1 MPSMV
6 TVFIDGF
13 FDEPASVA
21 RMFGLKV
28 NQHGGVSSKNSR
40 ICQVGDLYT
49 RDGGKGRG
57 GGGLLPYM
65 GYIGVCA
72 AVKGMVFKQFTL
84 GQRI

>member
-28 NQHGGVSSKNSR
+28 NQHEGVSSKNSR

-49 RDGGKGRG
+49 RGGGKGRG
-57 GGGLLPYM
+57 GGVLPYM

>member
-28 NQHGGVSSKNSR
+28 NQHEGVSSKNSR
-40 ICQVGDLYT
+40 ICQVL
-49 RDGGKGRG
+49 
-57 GGGLLPYM
+57 

>member
-28 NQHGGVSSKNSR
+28 NQHAGVSSKNSR

-49 RDGGKGRG
+49 RG
-57 GGGLLPYM
+57 GGGV
-65 GYIGVCA
+65 GYCHIWAIKVCA

-84 GQRI
+84 G